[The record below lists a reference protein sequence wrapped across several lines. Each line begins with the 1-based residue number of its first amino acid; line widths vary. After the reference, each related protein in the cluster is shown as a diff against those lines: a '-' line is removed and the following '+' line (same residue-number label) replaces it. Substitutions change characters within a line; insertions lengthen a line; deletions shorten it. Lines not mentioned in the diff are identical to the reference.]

1 MYRCLLAWAFS
12 SLALTAVGAADVY
25 RCTGDAGEP
34 MFSHTP
40 CGDAAETRVAL
51 PPAPASA
58 ASGLRASESA
68 WLRQRAV
75 ARDKGRASPGRRT
88 SKPQKR
94 VEREGYRCR
103 NTQRKLD
110 RVRQRLR
117 QGYKPS
123 QGDTLR
129 HRRRTYEDYLSTF
142 CS

>member
-12 SLALTAVGAADVY
+12 SLALTAVAAADVY

-34 MFSHTP
+34 MFSQTP
-40 CGDAAETRVAL
+40 CGGTAETRVSP
-51 PPAPASA
+51 PPANA

-68 WLRQRAV
+68 WLRQRAL
-75 ARDKGRASPGRRT
+75 ARDKGRASPGRKT
-88 SKPQKR
+88 SKPQQR

-103 NTQRKLD
+103 NTQRQLD

-123 QGDTLR
+123 QGDKLR